1 MSWTLVLPYPRPP
14 KGLHSNDRAHWRVKA
29 KSTAEVRDMV
39 VHLCR
44 AQRIPPMQRVSVA
57 IVWVVPNRLKRD
69 ADGPDPLSKVIYD
82 AIGSDRGVSAGLVA
96 DDTPE
101 FMDKPRLR
109 IEHRP
114 GEAAHFEITITDI
127 TKETPA

>member
-1 MSWTLVLPYPRPP
+1 
-14 KGLHSNDRAHWRVKA
+14 
-29 KSTAEVRDMV
+29 MV

-57 IVWVVPNRLKRD
+57 IVWVVPDARKRD

-82 AIGSDRGVSAGLVA
+82 AIGSDRGVSARLVT

-114 GEAAHFEITITDI
+114 GDAAHFEITITDI
-127 TKETPA
+127 THRPDAVDQITERL